1 LLDIPLPL
9 PAPDL
14 NRSDDAGAERRAAVP
29 STAVVGIFIILLLA
43 AIQYAREF
51 LLPVVVALL
60 LFFVFVPLQ
69 RRAQRIGLPGSG
81 VAAVLVLGLL
91 MGIAAIFFLLSGPIM
106 EVANNLPDIIRD
118 ITARIEAARDVF
130 LAVIQNFRAGA
141 ENDIPD
147 LRPGRIAEDGEN
159 GEEEDDLLM
168 STVSG
173 ALLYLT
179 ETPAMVAQV
188 IFALVLLFFLL
199 SSSDLIYLK
208 IIQSFDGF
216 GEKRAALT
224 ALREVERNL
233 GGYLGTVS
241 LINAGLGVSIGLA
254 MWALGMPVPLLFA
267 VLAFL
272 LNFIPYLGA
281 VMGVVLASVVALLWF
296 NTLSSVLL
304 VGGVYLLLT
313 SLEGQLITPAFLAKR
328 LRMNTVLVF
337 LSVAFWAWMWSFLG
351 MLIAVPILVAL
362 RVIAEQVPRWHVF
375 ANLLSGSAAQ
385 IPAAPE
391 LEIPP
396 SRPPDAD

>member
-1 LLDIPLPL
+1 LP
-9 PAPDL
+9 PSAP
-14 NRSDDAGAERRAAVP
+14 NSKRPDALRAARHPPVP
-29 STAVVGIFIILLLA
+29 AAAVVGIFIILLLA
-43 AIQYAREF
+43 AVQHAREF

-60 LFFVFVPLQ
+60 LFFVFVPVQ
-69 RRAQRIGLPGSG
+69 RRLQRIGLPGAAI
-81 VAAVLVLGLL
+81 AAVLVLGLL
-91 MGIAAIFFLLSGPIM
+91 VGIAAIFFLLSGPVM
-106 EVANNLPDIIRD
+106 EVANNLPDIVQD

-130 LAVIQNFRAGA
+130 LAIVQGFRAG
-141 ENDIPD
+141 EETDIPQ
-147 LRPGRIAEDGEN
+147 LRPAPAEAIAEN
-159 GEEEDDLLM
+159 GESQENDLLM

-173 ALLYLT
+173 ALVYLA

-216 GEKRAALT
+216 GEKRAAYN
-224 ALREVERNL
+224 ALREVEQNL

-241 LINAGLGVSIGLA
+241 FINAGLGVSIGLA

-281 VMGVVLASVVALLWF
+281 VMGVVLASLVALLWYD
-296 NTLSSVLL
+296 TLFSVLM
-304 VGGVYLLLT
+304 VAGVYMMLT
-313 SLEGQLITPAFLAKR
+313 AVEGQLITPSLLARR

-351 MLIAVPILVAL
+351 MLIAVPLLVAL
-362 RVIAEQVPRWHVF
+362 RVISEQIPGWRKF
-375 ANLLSGSAAQ
+375 ANLLSGE
-385 IPAAPE
+385 AAPVPDPP
-391 LEIPP
+391 EIETL
-396 SRPPDAD
+396 

>member
-1 LLDIPLPL
+1 MPPVPPKLS
-9 PAPDL
+9 
-14 NRSDDAGAERRAAVP
+14 RSDPGGTIQQPAAP
-29 STAVVGIFIILLLA
+29 TTAIVGIFIILLLA

-69 RRAQRIGLPGSG
+69 RRALRIGLPGSLT
-81 VAAVLVLGLL
+81 AAALVLGLL
-91 MGIAAIFFLLSGPIM
+91 VGIASIFFLLSGPVM
-106 EVANNLPDIIRD
+106 EVANNLPEIVRD
-118 ITARIEAARDVF
+118 LTARIEAARDVF
-130 LAVIQNFRAGA
+130 LAIIQNFRAGA
-141 ENDIPD
+141 ENDIPQ
-147 LRPGRIAEDGEN
+147 LRPASAIEEATNGE
-159 GEEEDDLLM
+159 EEEDDLLM
-168 STVSG
+168 NTLSG

-179 ETPAMVAQV
+179 ETPAIVAQV

-216 GEKRAALT
+216 AGKRAALT

-233 GGYLGTVS
+233 GGYLGTVAV
-241 LINAGLGVSIGLA
+241 INAGLGVSIGLA

-281 VMGVVLASVVALLWF
+281 VMGIILASLVALLWF
-296 NTLSSVLL
+296 DTLSSMLL
-304 VGGVYLLLT
+304 VAGVYLLLT
-313 SLEGQLITPAFLAKR
+313 SIEGQLITPAFLARR
-328 LRMNTVLVF
+328 LRMNTALVF

-362 RVIAEQVPRWHVF
+362 RVIAEQIPQWRIF
-375 ANLLSGSAAQ
+375 ANLLSGDPVRVIKGA
-385 IPAAPE
+385 
-391 LEIPP
+391 
-396 SRPPDAD
+396 RKAD

>member
-1 LLDIPLPL
+1 MPPV
-9 PAPDL
+9 PPNF
-14 NRSDDAGAERRAAVP
+14 NRSYQGGASKHRAAP
-29 STAVVGIFIILLLA
+29 TTAVVGIFIILLLA
-43 AIQYAREF
+43 AVQFAREF

-69 RRAQRIGLPGSG
+69 RRALRIGLPGS
-81 VAAVLVLGLL
+81 VTAAALVLGLL
-91 MGIAAIFFLLSGPIM
+91 VGIASIFFLLSGPVM
-106 EVANNLPDIIRD
+106 EVANNLPDIVRD

-130 LAVIQNFRAGA
+130 LAIIQNFRAGA
-141 ENDIPD
+141 ESDIPE
-147 LRPGRIAEDGEN
+147 LRPASAVEGGSN
-159 GEEEDDLLM
+159 GEDEEDDILM

-179 ETPAMVAQV
+179 ETPTIVAQV

-216 GEKRAALT
+216 AEKRAALT

-241 LINAGLGVSIGLA
+241 MINAGLGVSIGLA

-281 VMGVVLASVVALLWF
+281 VMGILLASLVALLWF
-296 NTLSSVLL
+296 DTLSSVLM
-304 VGGVYLLLT
+304 VAGVYLLLT
-313 SLEGQLITPAFLAKR
+313 SIEGQLITPAFLAKR
-328 LRMNTVLVF
+328 LRMNTALVF
-337 LSVAFWAWMWSFLG
+337 LSVAFWALMWSFLG

-362 RVIAEQVPRWHVF
+362 RVIAEQIPRWRVF
-375 ANLLSGSAAQ
+375 ANLLSGDP
-385 IPAAPE
+385 IR
-391 LEIPP
+391 ITKGT
-396 SRPPDAD
+396 RRRR

>member
-1 LLDIPLPL
+1 MPPV
-9 PAPDL
+9 PPNF
-14 NRSDDAGAERRAAVP
+14 NRSYQGGASKHRAAP
-29 STAVVGIFIILLLA
+29 TTAVVGIFIILLLA
-43 AIQYAREF
+43 AVQFAREF

-69 RRAQRIGLPGSG
+69 RRALRIGLPGS
-81 VAAVLVLGLL
+81 VTAAALVLGLL
-91 MGIAAIFFLLSGPIM
+91 VGIASIFFLLSGPVM
-106 EVANNLPDIIRD
+106 EVANNLPDIVRD

-130 LAVIQNFRAGA
+130 LAIIQNFRAGA
-141 ENDIPD
+141 ESDIPE
-147 LRPGRIAEDGEN
+147 LRPASAVEGGSN
-159 GEEEDDLLM
+159 GEDEEDDILM

-179 ETPAMVAQV
+179 ETPTIVAQV

-216 GEKRAALT
+216 AEKRAALT

-241 LINAGLGVSIGLA
+241 MINAGLGVSIGLA

-281 VMGVVLASVVALLWF
+281 VMGILLASLVALLWF
-296 NTLSSVLL
+296 DTLSSVLM
-304 VGGVYLLLT
+304 VAGVYLLLT
-313 SLEGQLITPAFLAKR
+313 SIEGQLITPAFLAKR
-328 LRMNTVLVF
+328 LRMNTALVF

-362 RVIAEQVPRWHVF
+362 RVIAEQIPRWRVF
-375 ANLLSGSAAQ
+375 ANLLSGDP
-385 IPAAPE
+385 IR
-391 LEIPP
+391 ITKGT
-396 SRPPDAD
+396 RRRR

>member
-1 LLDIPLPL
+1 MLDIPLPL

-14 NRSDDAGAERRAAVP
+14 KRSDDAGAERRAAVP

-106 EVANNLPDIIRD
+106 EVANNLPDIVRD

-147 LRPGRIAEDGEN
+147 LRPARIAEDGEN
-159 GEEEDDLLM
+159 GDEEDDLLM

-216 GEKRAALT
+216 SEKRAALT

-385 IPAAPE
+385 IPATPE
-391 LEIPP
+391 LEMPP
-396 SRPPDAD
+396 PRPPDAD

>member
-1 LLDIPLPL
+1 MPPV
-9 PAPDL
+9 PPNF
-14 NRSDDAGAERRAAVP
+14 NRSYQGGASKHRAAP
-29 STAVVGIFIILLLA
+29 TTAVVGIFIILLLA
-43 AIQYAREF
+43 AVQFAREF

-60 LFFVFVPLQ
+60 LFFVFVPLH
-69 RRAQRIGLPGSG
+69 RRALRIGLPGS
-81 VAAVLVLGLL
+81 VTAAALVLGLL
-91 MGIAAIFFLLSGPIM
+91 VGIASIFFLLSGPVM
-106 EVANNLPDIIRD
+106 EVANNLPDIVRD

-130 LAVIQNFRAGA
+130 LAIIQNFRAGA
-141 ENDIPD
+141 ESDIPE
-147 LRPGRIAEDGEN
+147 LRPASAVEGGSN
-159 GEEEDDLLM
+159 GEDEEDDILM

-179 ETPAMVAQV
+179 ETPTIVAQV
-188 IFALVLLFFLL
+188 MFALVLLFFLL

-216 GEKRAALT
+216 AEKRAALT

-241 LINAGLGVSIGLA
+241 MINAGLGVSIGLA

-281 VMGVVLASVVALLWF
+281 VMGILLASLVALLWF
-296 NTLSSVLL
+296 DTLSSVLM
-304 VGGVYLLLT
+304 VAGVYLLLT
-313 SLEGQLITPAFLAKR
+313 SIEGQLITPAFLAKR
-328 LRMNTVLVF
+328 LRMNTALVF

-362 RVIAEQVPRWHVF
+362 RVIAEQIPRWRVF
-375 ANLLSGSAAQ
+375 ANLLSGDP
-385 IPAAPE
+385 IR
-391 LEIPP
+391 ITKGT
-396 SRPPDAD
+396 RRRR

>member
-1 LLDIPLPL
+1 MPPST
-9 PAPDL
+9 PNFKPPDAL
-14 NRSDDAGAERRAAVP
+14 RAARHPPVP
-29 STAVVGIFIILLLA
+29 AGAVVGIFIILLLA
-43 AIQYAREF
+43 AVQHAREF

-60 LFFVFVPLQ
+60 LFFVFVPVQ
-69 RRAQRIGLPGSG
+69 RRLQRIGLPGAAI
-81 VAAVLVLGLL
+81 AAVLVLGLL
-91 MGIAAIFFLLSGPIM
+91 VGIAAIFFLLSGPVM
-106 EVANNLPDIIRD
+106 EVANNLPDIVQD

-130 LAVIQNFRAGA
+130 LAIVQGFRAG
-141 ENDIPD
+141 EETDIPQ
-147 LRPGRIAEDGEN
+147 LRPAPAEAIAEN
-159 GEEEDDLLM
+159 GESQESDLLM

-173 ALLYLT
+173 ALVYLA

-216 GEKRAALT
+216 GEKRAAYN
-224 ALREVERNL
+224 ALREVEQNL

-241 LINAGLGVSIGLA
+241 FINAGLGVSIGLA

-281 VMGVVLASVVALLWF
+281 VMGVVLASLVALLWYD
-296 NTLSSVLL
+296 TLLSVLM
-304 VGGVYLLLT
+304 VAGVYMMLT
-313 SLEGQLITPAFLAKR
+313 TFEGQLITPSLLARR

-351 MLIAVPILVAL
+351 MLIAVPLLVAL
-362 RVIAEQVPRWHVF
+362 RVISEQIPGWRKF
-375 ANLLSGSAAQ
+375 ANLLSGEAPPV
-385 IPAAPE
+385 PAPPE
-391 LEIPP
+391 IETL
-396 SRPPDAD
+396 

>member
-1 LLDIPLPL
+1 LP
-9 PAPDL
+9 PVPPNF
-14 NRSDDAGAERRAAVP
+14 NRSDQGGASKHRAAP
-29 STAVVGIFIILLLA
+29 TTAVVGIFIILLLA
-43 AIQYAREF
+43 AVQFAREF

-69 RRAQRIGLPGSG
+69 RRALRIGLPGS
-81 VAAVLVLGLL
+81 VTAAALVLGLL
-91 MGIAAIFFLLSGPIM
+91 VGIASIFFLLSGPVM
-106 EVANNLPDIIRD
+106 EVANNLPDIVRD

-130 LAVIQNFRAGA
+130 LAIIQNFRAGA
-141 ENDIPD
+141 ESDIPE
-147 LRPGRIAEDGEN
+147 LRPASAVEGGSN
-159 GEEEDDLLM
+159 GEDEEDDILM

-179 ETPAMVAQV
+179 ETPTIVAQV

-216 GEKRAALT
+216 AEKRAALT

-241 LINAGLGVSIGLA
+241 MINAGLGVSIGLA

-281 VMGVVLASVVALLWF
+281 VMGILLASLVALLWF
-296 NTLSSVLL
+296 DTLSSVLM
-304 VGGVYLLLT
+304 VAGVYLLLT
-313 SLEGQLITPAFLAKR
+313 SIEGQLITPAFLAKR
-328 LRMNTVLVF
+328 LRMNTALVF

-362 RVIAEQVPRWHVF
+362 RVIAEQIPRWRVF
-375 ANLLSGSAAQ
+375 ANLLSGDP
-385 IPAAPE
+385 IR
-391 LEIPP
+391 ITKGT
-396 SRPPDAD
+396 RRRR